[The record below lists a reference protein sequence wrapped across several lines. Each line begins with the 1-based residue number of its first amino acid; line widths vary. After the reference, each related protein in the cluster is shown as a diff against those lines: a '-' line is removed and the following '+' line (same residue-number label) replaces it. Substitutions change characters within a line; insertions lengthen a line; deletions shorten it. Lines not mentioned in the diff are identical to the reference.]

1 MARVKLIQSDTAART
16 TTVTAATRLHDG
28 RGTRDRASNRTWI
41 PTRLAS
47 TMAGSRSD
55 MYRLATNAIVKVAS
69 PPAIAPRNGA
79 RTAAVPARRTRV
91 TTPPAAS
98 TVRAGRRGGG
108 GRGAG
113 GPDARGG
120 VARVTSKG
128 GGAGG
133 GNPPKGNSESSRSP
147 WGRKSC
153 AICVGRNLIPNK
165 LPPLSARVRLR
176 AGLNCE

>member
-1 MARVKLIQSDTAART
+1 MARAKLIQSDTAART

-98 TVRAGRRGGG
+98 TERAGMS
-108 GRGAG
+108 AG
-113 GPDARGG
+113 MLDAQSR
-120 VARVTSKG
+120 VSNVTSKSTV
-128 GGAGG
+128 AGR
-133 GNPPKGNSESSRSP
+133 GNTTQGNSES
-147 WGRKSC
+147 
-153 AICVGRNLIPNK
+153 NH
-165 LPPLSARVRLR
+165 
-176 AGLNCE
+176 